1 VENEAKCPE
10 CGNPRKDPSVT
21 CPMCGA
27 PPIRKDD
34 DPRAKIEEVRT
45 DDLEPYVALRYI
57 ARLFKVLAVLM
68 VLMMIGEVVTGLVTE
83 AGAALPTLIA
93 EVTQMLVL
101 AAVMW
106 AGGDI
111 TVLFIDM
118 GHDIRVSRI
127 LLGRINAELHKS
139 NSETE
144 KSG

>member
-1 VENEAKCPE
+1 
-10 CGNPRKDPSVT
+10 
-21 CPMCGA
+21 
-27 PPIRKDD
+27 
-34 DPRAKIEEVRT
+34 
-45 DDLEPYVALRYI
+45 
-57 ARLFKVLAVLM
+57 
-68 VLMMIGEVVTGLVTE
+68 
-83 AGAALPTLIA
+83 
-93 EVTQMLVL
+93 MLVL

-127 LLGRINAELHKS
+127 LLGRINAEMHKA